1 MMEKPG
7 YMVDL
12 NAKLITAKEIAVR
25 QGTLKMAV
33 GSNCNGPQKTTFND
47 LDEALEVCREP
58 LLLDQDVYERVFL
71 ECAKTLK
78 VLVLLGALVAPMVA
92 HAADNRCC
100 GRRNPTLSISTY
112 GETMNHD
119 FSTYRTRWIWE
130 DCLHPILIH
139 TTRPTQ
145 SVSD

>member
-1 MMEKPG
+1 MEKPG

-12 NAKLITAKEIAVR
+12 NACRDTAKEIAVR

-33 GSNCNGPQKTTFND
+33 GKTFNGPQKTTFND
-47 LDEALEVCREP
+47 LDEALEVADKP

-71 ECAKTLK
+71 ECATMKK

-92 HAADNRCC
+92 HAPIFRCC

-112 GETMNHD
+112 GERHHHD

-130 DCLHPILIH
+130 DCLHP
-139 TTRPTQ
+139 R
-145 SVSD
+145 